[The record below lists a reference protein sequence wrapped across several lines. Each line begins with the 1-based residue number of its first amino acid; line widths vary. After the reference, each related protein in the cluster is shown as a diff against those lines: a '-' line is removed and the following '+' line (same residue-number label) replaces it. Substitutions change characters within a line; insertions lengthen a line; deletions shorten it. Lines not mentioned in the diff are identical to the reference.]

1 DIHRPTVYF
10 LVYVFKEC
18 QSFLRMKRQM
28 RTSEEALLRSGFS
41 HTDLQKIKNNVESYG
56 GTLEEAI
63 QDLANRFKIV
73 LWIFFGCMTMFIWV
87 VFSSDRAYI
96 TSAGIGLLITM
107 LIVIFCQPP
116 IISYKSWRYWR
127 KHQN

>member
-1 DIHRPTVYF
+1 
-10 LVYVFKEC
+10 
-18 QSFLRMKRQM
+18 M